1 MQISGKT
8 ALVTGGAHRVG
19 KAILMM
25 LAHNGANVVVNYN
38 SSAQAAAQTVEE
50 AKALGVDA
58 IAIQCDIAKL
68 EDVQRMRQQVQSHF
82 GGVDILVNSADL
94 FGKHPVPTDDYTTW
108 HRVTDITING
118 SFYVS
123 NEFAPSMLARGGGVI
138 VNIID
143 LAAWQPWPNF
153 TAHSVAKAG
162 LLAMTKQ
169 LAMELAPSI
178 RVNAIAPGPVLPPPG
193 YNEKQLANVAGRTL
207 LKRWGSAEDVAFAA
221 KYLIEAD
228 YVTADVVRVDGG
240 ELYGLRFAGE

>member
-1 MQISGKT
+1 MQIAGKT

-25 LAHNGANVVVNYN
+25 LARNGANVVVNYN
-38 SSAQAAAQTVEE
+38 SSAQAAAQTVDE

-58 IAIQCDIAKL
+58 FAVQCDIARI
-68 EDVQRMRQQVQSHF
+68 EDVQRMRRQVEDHF
-82 GGVDILVNSADL
+82 GGIDILVNSADL
-94 FGKHPVPTDDYTTW
+94 FDKHPFPTDDYSTW
-108 HRVTDITING
+108 QRVTDITING

-123 NEFAPSMLARGGGVI
+123 NEFAPSMLARGGGAV

-143 LAAWQPWPNF
+143 LAAWQPWPKF
-153 TAHSVAKAG
+153 MAHSVAKAA

-169 LAMELAPSI
+169 MALELAPSV

-193 YNEKQLANVAGRTL
+193 YSEAQLAKTAGRTL
-207 LKRWGSAEDVAFAA
+207 LKRWGRAEDVAFAA

-228 YVTADVVRVDGG
+228 YVTADVLRVDGG
-240 ELYGLRFAGE
+240 ELYGLRLSEE